1 MTPSRPPLRR
11 FPLQVNSAGLL
22 PIPSSCPS
30 LSPDVHF
37 SHNGW
42 EADSHQGPASAASV
56 LPPVGAPPPRTS
68 APRPALPPI
77 GQPPAARTPART
89 PPKPI
94 LPPVGAPPT
103 TRGTPNAP
111 PKRSLPPVGVPPRTA
126 PPSLDFP
133 PPGSPPPVAKDLKR
147 QLEVESQVPGK
158 KEVLP
163 LAGENVMKVVM
174 VGAECAPWSKT
185 GGLGDVM
192 GALPKALAE
201 RGHRT
206 MVVVPR
212 YGDYENVVSTNVRAR
227 FRVFNSDHEVTYYHQ
242 YKDGVDYVFVDHSCF
257 HGRGKDIY
265 GGSRLDI
272 GFRCALLCKAALE
285 APWHIPLGG
294 VCYGDDNLV
303 FIANDWHTAL
313 LPVYLEAH
321 YRRYNQMTYARSMF
335 VIHNMAHQGR
345 GPFAELDNFEIPEQ
359 DRDTFFLDDP
369 IGGEHMNIMKAGIKA
384 AHRLVAVSHGY
395 AWECQTQEGG
405 WGLDQILREIS
416 WKFRGIV
423 NGIDL
428 DEWNPARDYFLQS
441 DSYQT
446 YTIATMAA
454 GKAACKVQGCL
465 SLVQGLFQNSSLS
478 SLHPLGAPHYD
489 TSPPPS
495 PLLHPPSPMTG
506 GAAEGTWPSREPGC
520 PCPWFHRPPRLPE
533 GGRPHPGLL

>member
-1 MTPSRPPLRR
+1 
-11 FPLQVNSAGLL
+11 
-22 PIPSSCPS
+22 
-30 LSPDVHF
+30 
-37 SHNGW
+37 
-42 EADSHQGPASAASV
+42 
-56 LPPVGAPPPRTS
+56 
-68 APRPALPPI
+68 
-77 GQPPAARTPART
+77 
-89 PPKPI
+89 
-94 LPPVGAPPT
+94 
-103 TRGTPNAP
+103 
-111 PKRSLPPVGVPPRTA
+111 
-126 PPSLDFP
+126 
-133 PPGSPPPVAKDLKR
+133 
-147 QLEVESQVPGK
+147 
-158 KEVLP
+158 
-163 LAGENVMKVVM
+163 MKVVM